1 MLANGGFGML
11 LSIALSDISG
21 GIFLGGWETAALTAL
36 LVSFGIIGLAFAIGI
51 GFHYRELEEWAKNE
65 MYEIFISGLIV
76 GTLILMLNI
85 IFGIS
90 INLAGGNPLDLA
102 RSYVGSMIVETNS
115 LFITLLEYNIFIG
128 ALSTLK
134 FSFFIPIPILPPPFP
149 TIVVIRIG
157 SFVAPWTGLSALMM
171 GVNTIFNVL
180 GAMLAALLV
189 EQVLLDFFK
198 LIILKYF
205 LPLGVLMRTFPIT
218 RVAGGTLIAI
228 AIGAYIVYPL
238 ALIYSWNVYN
248 QFKETT
254 TSGNPGDPLSF
265 LFFSGIA
272 AAQFNIVATVKLIA
286 PILKNFVI
294 IGITFALS
302 AIITFS
308 SIRSL
313 AGALGGDPDLFGL
326 ARLI

>member
-1 MLANGGFGML
+1 MLANGGLDML
-11 LSIALSDISG
+11 LSITMSQISG
-21 GIFLGGWETAALTAL
+21 GIFLGGWETTAITAL
-36 LVSFGIIGLAFAIGI
+36 MVSLGLIAIAFAIGI

-65 MYEIFISGLIV
+65 LYEVFISGLIV
-76 GTLILMLNI
+76 GTLILMINI

-102 RSYVGSMIVETNS
+102 FIDVTSMIIETLS
-115 LFITLLEYNIFIG
+115 LFVTLLEYNIFIG

-134 FSFFIPIPILPPPFP
+134 FSFFIPIPILPLA
-149 TIVVIRIG
+149 TVVVIRLG
-157 SFVAPWTGLSALMM
+157 SFVAPWTGLGALMT
-171 GVNTIFNVL
+171 GIDTVFNLL

-189 EQVLLDFFK
+189 EQVLLNFFK
-198 LIILKYF
+198 LIALKYF

-218 RVAGGTLIAI
+218 RVAGSTLIAI

-248 QFKETT
+248 QFKEVT
-254 TSGNPGDPLSF
+254 TSGNPGNPLSNLNF
-265 LFFSGIA
+265 A
-272 AAQFNIVATVKLIA
+272 AINWNIVDTVHTLA

-302 AIITFS
+302 AIITLS

-326 ARLI
+326 VRLI

>member
-1 MLANGGFGML
+1 MLVKGGFGML
-11 LSIALSDISG
+11 LSITMSQMSG
-21 GIFLGGWETAALTAL
+21 GIFLGGWETTALTAL
-36 LVSFGIIGLAFAIGI
+36 LVSFGIIGLAFAVAI
-51 GFHYRELEEWAKNE
+51 GFGYKQLEEWAKNE
-65 MYEIFISGLIV
+65 MYEIFVSGLIV
-76 GTLILMLNI
+76 GTLILLINI

-90 INLAGGNPLDLA
+90 INLAGGDPLELA
-102 RSYVGSMIVETNS
+102 HSYVSSMIVETNG
-115 LFITLLEYNIFIG
+115 LFLTLLYYNMFIG

-157 SFVAPWTGLSALMM
+157 SFVAPWTGLGALMM
-171 GVNTIFNVL
+171 GVDTIFNVL

-189 EQVLLDFFK
+189 EQVLLNFFK
-198 LIILKYF
+198 LVILKYF

-228 AIGAYIVYPL
+228 AVGAYIVYPL

-248 QFKETT
+248 QFKEVTT
-254 TSGNPGDPLSF
+254 PGNPGDPLSH
-265 LFFSGIA
+265 LFFSA
-272 AAQFNIVATVKLIA
+272 LSWNIVDTVNTLA

-302 AIITFS
+302 AIITLS

>member
-1 MLANGGFGML
+1 ML
-11 LSIALSDISG
+11 LGITLADISG

-36 LVSFGIIGLAFAIGI
+36 LVSFGIIAIAFAIGI

-76 GTLILMLNI
+76 GTLITLINI
-85 IFGIS
+85 VFGIS
-90 INLAGGNPLDLA
+90 INLAGGNPLQVA
-102 RSYVGSMIVETNS
+102 HTNVTSMILETS
-115 LFITLLEYNIFIG
+115 SMFLTLLLYNIYIG

-134 FSFFIPIPILPPPFP
+134 ISFFIPIAILPPVVFL
-149 TIVVIRIG
+149 VIRIG
-157 SFVAPWTGLSALMM
+157 SVIAPWAGLS
-171 GVNTIFNVL
+171 TIVGGLDSVFSVM
-180 GAMLAALLV
+180 GAMVAALLV
-189 EQVLLDFFK
+189 EQALLVFIQFAM
-198 LIILKYF
+198 LKYF
-205 LPLGVLMRTFPIT
+205 LPLGILMRTFPIT

-238 ALIYSWNVYN
+238 AIIYSWNVYN
-248 QFKETT
+248 QFKAVS
-254 TSGNPGDPLSF
+254 TSGNPGSALEHLGLAIEGPL
-265 LFFSGIA
+265 LW
-272 AAQFNIVATVKLIA
+272 NISDVIKVIE

-294 IGITFALS
+294 MGVMFFLTIT
-302 AIITFS
+302 ITLS